1 MLTLPANIRINMGTQ
16 QPSGVVAH
24 CHNGDCQWVWV
35 WEPITEYGV
44 AETDIMAVTTA
55 HASTHPQVTDE

>member
-1 MLTLPANIRINMGTQ
+1 MLTLPPHIRINMGTQ

-24 CHNGDCQWVWV
+24 CYYPSCQWVWV
-35 WEPITEYGV
+35 WEPITEDGV
-44 AETDIMAVTTA
+44 AEDDIMAIATA